1 MRDRGGRT
9 AKQTMSV
16 LTRIRISSFLA
27 GVAVAGVFGVYQLR
41 HDLDDTRVA
50 LSKEVR
56 KGAK

>member
-1 MRDRGGRT
+1 
-9 AKQTMSV
+9 MSV